1 MRCAH
6 TVYMCVCVGWGVGGG
21 VSSQLQNSM
30 CQKGAQLC
38 DGQPFSRDLT

>member
-6 TVYMCVCVGWGVGGG
+6 TVYMCVCVCGGGGGGG
-21 VSSQLQNSM
+21 VNSQLQNSM
-30 CQKGAQLC
+30 CQKLC